1 MVAVATGSWTPA
13 PPRIWPRIPSDVA
26 TTLTAFFAF
35 VSTQFGRP
43 IHAFQTDNGKEFDNI
58 TIRSLLATHG
68 AIFRLTCP
76 YTSSQNGRAERMLR
90 TLNDCVRTL
99 LFHASMPPRFWPDAL
114 ATATLL
120 VNIRPCRVRWFY
132 TPHHLLY
139 GAPPT
144 YDDLRIFGCRCYPNT
159 AATAAHKLAPR
170 SLPCVFLGYPANTK
184 GYRCYDPVSHRV
196 LTSRHV
202 YFDELVFPFQQDSW
216 RPSDA
221 PRRPPSAAARPDR
234 GGPQR
239 RPRWSSASLSPAPR
253 RPVARCRDARRPGA
267 PCPARDAAAP
277 RRPPSPAAA
286 TPRSPG
292 APSPRRP
299 VAAAAAMPRRRRT
312 IEPVTRCCGG
322 DGGVD
327 GGDDDDDDGDDVQ
340 LDDDGDVDFPLREG
354 ICGFLPAGEL
364 FSLGALRPAEAVT
377 LREDPSV
384 A

>member
-1 MVAVATGSWTPA
+1 VILDDYSHFVWTFPL
-13 PPRIWPRIPSDVA
+13 RRKSDVA

-43 IHAFQTDNGKEFDNI
+43 IHALQTDNGKEFDNI

-120 VNIRPCRVRWFY
+120 VNIRPCRVRWSY

-144 YDDLRIFGCRCYPNT
+144 YDDLRIFGCRCFPNT

-202 YFDELVFPFQQDSW
+202 YFDELVFPFQQGLMAT
-216 RPSDA
+216 PPTTPPVPA
-221 PRRPPSAAARPDR
+221 GPLVAARRRLTAAAR
-234 GGPQR
+234 
-239 RPRWSSASLSPAPR
+239 STPAPR
-253 RPVARCRDARRPGA
+253 RTA
-267 PCPARDAAAP
+267 
-277 RRPPSPAAA
+277 
-286 TPRSPG
+286 
-292 APSPRRP
+292 
-299 VAAAAAMPRRRRT
+299 
-312 IEPVTRCCGG
+312 
-322 DGGVD
+322 
-327 GGDDDDDDGDDVQ
+327 
-340 LDDDGDVDFPLREG
+340 
-354 ICGFLPAGEL
+354 
-364 FSLGALRPAEAVT
+364 
-377 LREDPSV
+377 
-384 A
+384 